1 MMDFLAVYSEA
12 GMIGVVGIMFVY
24 LVISLSKKSE
34 AQQEMLK
41 NLEIENR
48 GQSET
53 IENMEGMVIKLISRW
68 NKSDETR
75 DRRWEGLKEE
85 TNELIGEIK
94 EMKGSLSRIN
104 GKNGQRK
111 SSIRKFNE
119 LWFITYYN
127 KHSFTMCGSFND
139 NSLFRI

>member
-1 MMDFLAVYSEA
+1 MDFLAVYSEA
-12 GMIGVVGIMFVY
+12 GMIGVVGAMFMFMVY
-24 LVISLSKKSE
+24 SMNKRGNEQAE
-34 AQQEMLK
+34 ALQNLK
-41 NLEIENR
+41 IENK

-53 IENMEGMVIKLISRW
+53 LENMEGMIIKLISRW

-104 GKNGQRK
+104 GKNG
-111 SSIRKFNE
+111 
-119 LWFITYYN
+119 
-127 KHSFTMCGSFND
+127 
-139 NSLFRI
+139 